1 MASCDHRTPAALFFG
16 VISVPLFW
24 YCRSAVYQGDGD
36 QIARFIEA
44 GVWFVKTEVLSQFLF
59 QIIYRIVDVWHWDGL
74 LVMNLISSISG
85 GTLLYFF
92 IRIGD
97 EIADRW
103 IAAIVLFC
111 SGFVCLVAGHTEYYP
126 QLLAA
131 LAAWNWSCI
140 RVLRNR
146 GSLLAPS
153 LLYSL
158 CVWIHQEALFAFPAH
173 LLVAVFRK
181 DRDEWVSWILGL
193 IPTGFLM
200 VFRFLPQISPI
211 TLEGMSHGLNTV
223 PLWTTEGT
231 EKLYTFFEAA
241 HWVDVL
247 FALAQRSIIA
257 WPVILLGLLFVRS
270 GDNVERGRI
279 GVGQPPPTPP
289 PDLIPSQ
296 KVGKPDF
303 NPLLTSPDLRGRNI
317 SSSLPTN
324 LEEDNDAIDA
334 WSPPKIDAVAK
345 SLGYGFQPPPNLPRS
360 SGEEKEM
367 SVSPAVSPPKIG
379 GDTEGVDTSL
389 PASRQLSAT
398 PSDLGEEIAGQ
409 EPLIAVGLTLMG
421 RVRLFLAVQ
430 CAGLWVLC
438 ILWHPNLGIEA
449 DWDLYAVE
457 AIPSTILALT
467 YLPGLFERRFLFPVV
482 VCLVCFSGLVTWEG
496 ILDRAKLGKR
506 GTGTVQIE
514 VDASEDLL
522 VALDGHQKGRTI
534 HRVQQ
539 GHHYLRLID
548 PRQRWARAYHLV
560 VAPDTRLDVI
570 VEPGTPVSAK

>member
-1 MASCDHRTPAALFFG
+1 MASCDRRTLAALLFG
-16 VISVPLFW
+16 AISVPLFW

-59 QIIYRIVDVWHWDGL
+59 QITYRIVDVWHWDGL

-85 GTLLYFF
+85 GILLYFF
-92 IRIGD
+92 IRMGD

-173 LLVAVFRK
+173 LLVAVFRR

-200 VFRFLPQISPI
+200 VFRFLPQVSPI

-247 FALAQRSIIA
+247 FALAQRSIVA

-270 GDNVERGRI
+270 GDKLGRGRI
-279 GVGQPPPTPP
+279 GADPLAFEQPPPTPP
-289 PDLIPSQ
+289 PDL
-296 KVGKPDF
+296 
-303 NPLLTSPDLRGRNI
+303 
-317 SSSLPTN
+317 
-324 LEEDNDAIDA
+324 
-334 WSPPKIDAVAK
+334 
-345 SLGYGFQPPPNLPRS
+345 
-360 SGEEKEM
+360 GEET
-367 SVSPAVSPPKIG
+367 A
-379 GDTEGVDTSL
+379 
-389 PASRQLSAT
+389 
-398 PSDLGEEIAGQ
+398 
-409 EPLIAVGLTLMG
+409 EPHIAVGLTPMG

-430 CAGLWVLC
+430 CVGFWALC

-467 YLPGLFERRFLFPVV
+467 YLPGLFQRRFVFPVV
-482 VCLVCFSGLVTWEG
+482 VCLICFSGLVTWEG

-506 GTGTVQIE
+506 GTVQIE

-534 HRVQQ
+534 YRVLQ

-548 PRQRWARAYHLV
+548 PRQRWARAYHLI
-560 VAPDTRLDVI
+560 VAPDTTLDVI
-570 VEPGTPVSAK
+570 VERETGGSSK